1 LGGLAAVFSKSQVDA
16 PGLVVKMLR
25 AMRHRAQDG
34 AAVAWDTNLESARS
48 PSALTASSRTH
59 GAVGYCFTRILPRD
73 NPQPIRAGESWLC
86 LDGRILSDGTL
97 VGAEDAAQI
106 VQNKLTAADFPSIPQ
121 MIEGPYSLCHYSEE
135 GLFVARDTLGLKSLF
150 TGSVGD
156 LIAVASDRKALW
168 AAGIRET
175 ASFPPS
181 GILKAD
187 SHRQLLRIPETRFRK
202 GLGQPDGAY
211 AENLLRLLTESV
223 SLCTAG
229 ISQVAGGFS
238 GGIDSTILAAIAKKA
253 GVDLLLVTVGIGST
267 PEMAHAEST
276 AKVIGLPIVT
286 KQFSK
291 CDVEESLDRILWL
304 IEEPSLM
311 KVSIAMAMHW
321 TAEVAVENGRS
332 IIMLGQGS
340 DELFGGYKRFATIL
354 GEQGAEACEI
364 AISGSIHRAHEVNYP
379 RDEQAVSSLRAEL
392 RLPFVTKE
400 MTEFAIRLPLAMKV
414 RSHSDEVRKWILR
427 DAAAKL
433 GIPSTVA
440 LRPKKAIQHASGIEK
455 SIRDIAKDHG
465 LSPSVYLQK
474 RFRAVQK
481 DLVD

>member
-1 LGGLAAVFSKSQVDA
+1 
-16 PGLVVKMLR
+16 
-25 AMRHRAQDG
+25 
-34 AAVAWDTNLESARS
+34 
-48 PSALTASSRTH
+48 
-59 GAVGYCFTRILPRD
+59 
-73 NPQPIRAGESWLC
+73 
-86 LDGRILSDGTL
+86 LDGRILPDGML

-106 VQNKLTAADFPSIPQ
+106 VQNKLTPADFPSIPQ

-135 GLFVARDTLGLKSLF
+135 TLLVARDPVGLKPLF
-150 TGSVGD
+150 IGSTGD

-175 ASFPPS
+175 AAFPPS
-181 GILKAD
+181 GVLKAD
-187 SHRQLLRIPETRFRK
+187 SHGQLLRVPETRFRK
-202 GLGQPDGAY
+202 GLGQPHGADT
-211 AENLLRLLTESV
+211 ENLLQLLTESV
-223 SLCTAG
+223 SIHTADT
-229 ISQVAGGFS
+229 SQVAGGFS
-238 GGIDSTILAAIAKKA
+238 GGIDSTILAAIAKNA

-276 AKVIGLPIVT
+276 AKVIGLPIAT
-286 KQFSK
+286 KRVSK
-291 CDVEESLDRILWL
+291 CDVEKSLDSILWL

-311 KVSIAMAMHW
+311 KVCIAMAMHW

-354 GEQGAEACEI
+354 GEQGTKACET
-364 AISGSIHRAHEVNYP
+364 AISESIHCAHEVNYQ

-392 RLPFVTKE
+392 RLPFATKE
-400 MTEFAIRLPLAMKV
+400 MTEFAFRVPLAMKV
-414 RSHSDEVRKWILR
+414 RSYSDEVRKWILR
-427 DAAAKL
+427 DAAARL
-433 GIPSTVA
+433 GIPPAIA

-465 LSPSVYLQK
+465 LSPSAYLQK

-481 DLVD
+481 NLVD